1 MFEQEEKFWSN
12 QQLIYYKDDMYKTNS
27 TLELAISNSTK
38 DFRNF
43 SSSIIN
49 LSITSTT
56 DRRRRFQILNNVDIM
71 DLLNS
76 TSYILDNVEKVF
88 DENKHDIVKRYSH
101 DKDLIFRFRKATS
114 TGEKCVVI
122 MILQNESDF
131 GKIIVSMNMFN
142 LIIQNL
148 REFQN
153 KFIEITIGLQTRF
166 LLSEILSSNKLNE
179 ISIKSIPGAIASIE
193 FQKATSCDSP
203 KIQLLQEKQELVEE
217 TYDSQLD
224 ELDSFIANAD
234 IQIPEIGKIE
244 SHVANT
250 TPTQIITSNLIDK
263 VLKNDIAKFEDIIN
277 STYLSP
283 APIMEIIDI
292 LRQTINPDSNFDFL
306 PGISNNDKKS
316 VLYFSKTLFTTIF
329 NSHINGGSIPSSV
342 PTLKYKVDFNKVQDL
357 NNELAYDLLIILLY
371 LKIFRGKVSDKEEST
386 SLNKSIVYVGARCF
400 TDILSFS
407 FLENMNVKS
416 LSSVISA
423 RLKYF
428 NEHGFFD
435 SYTQILERCSCNKI
449 TENEIMTSV
458 DEVVSKVIGSVEF
471 IDVIH
476 KFFYSKEQLK
486 LPYEND
492 LTIEQIT
499 NDFIRFENGMKTGEI
514 DIKTLDI
521 DKKIKG
527 YLLGEKPVN
536 NNTSIHDK
544 KNDSVLF
551 RYMKTVVEQAPIDVR
566 EKFMSF
572 ISTVIDDYDFNNN
585 DFPIEEMGE
594 GILKGLYEWNE
605 SNKKDSLSNFC
616 FKVEESIMS
625 KELIISKI
633 KSIKE
638 SNMDKEI
645 QESSDDAW
653 DMVL

>member
-1 MFEQEEKFWSN
+1 MYEQEEKFWSN

-101 DKDLIFRFRKATS
+101 DKDLILRFRKATS

-153 KFIEITIGLQTRF
+153 KYIEITIGLQTRF

-179 ISIKSIPGAIASIE
+179 ISIKSIPGAISSI
-193 FQKATSCDSP
+193 QLQNTSSCDSN
-203 KIQLLQEKQELVEE
+203 KLQEKEVEE
-217 TYDSQLD
+217 TYDAQLD
-224 ELDSFIANAD
+224 ELDSFISNAD
-234 IQIPEIGKIE
+234 IQIPEISKIE
-244 SHVANT
+244 EHVSNT

-306 PGISNNDKKS
+306 PGINENDKKS

-342 PTLKYKVDFNKVQDL
+342 PTIKYKVDFNKVEDL

-371 LKIFRGKVSDKEEST
+371 LKIFRSKVSDKEEST

-400 TDILSFS
+400 TDILAFS

-435 SYTQILERCSCNKI
+435 SYNQILERCSCNKI
-449 TENEIMTSV
+449 TENEVMTSV

-476 KFFYSKEQLK
+476 KFFYSK
-486 LPYEND
+486 
-492 LTIEQIT
+492 
-499 NDFIRFENGMKTGEI
+499 
-514 DIKTLDI
+514 
-521 DKKIKG
+521 
-527 YLLGEKPVN
+527 
-536 NNTSIHDK
+536 
-544 KNDSVLF
+544 
-551 RYMKTVVEQAPIDVR
+551 
-566 EKFMSF
+566 
-572 ISTVIDDYDFNNN
+572 
-585 DFPIEEMGE
+585 
-594 GILKGLYEWNE
+594 
-605 SNKKDSLSNFC
+605 
-616 FKVEESIMS
+616 
-625 KELIISKI
+625 
-633 KSIKE
+633 
-638 SNMDKEI
+638 
-645 QESSDDAW
+645 
-653 DMVL
+653 